1 MLLDR
6 LGNGDLFAC
15 HCHVT
20 EAAIVVGILVF
31 DTDSLEARQ
40 TLYSLDEGDRLSF
53 CVELPERLTNPAYNV
68 TLKRCP

>member
-15 HCHVT
+15 HCQLT
-20 EAAIVVGILVF
+20 EEAIVVGILSA
-31 DTDSLEARQ
+31 DSESLDARQ

-68 TLKRCP
+68 TLKRCL